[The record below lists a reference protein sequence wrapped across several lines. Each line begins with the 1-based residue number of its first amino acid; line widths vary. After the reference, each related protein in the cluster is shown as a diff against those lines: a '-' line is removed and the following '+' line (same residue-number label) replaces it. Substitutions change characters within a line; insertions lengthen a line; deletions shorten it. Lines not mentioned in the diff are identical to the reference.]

1 MGNFDR
7 LLFTFRRIVLS
18 RARRLADGHRRLPR
32 GVLLVEAKHPAR
44 CGCAELVGL
53 WLPDRW
59 YGRPPNPRGQQYLEQ
74 QYVSN

>member
-7 LLFTFRRIVLS
+7 LLFALRCVVLS
-18 RARRLADGHRRLPR
+18 RTRRFTNGHRRLPR
-32 GVLLVEAKHPAR
+32 GVLLVEAKHSGR
-44 CGCAELVGL
+44 CGCDELVGL

-74 QYVSN
+74 